1 MGVHG
6 YLALWY
12 RVFGTVALVGYAR
25 SLAGTTRVQRAI
37 RVMGR
42 IEQVREPRHG
52 SSRRDGIS
60 VVVSFQDPSTGREF
74 TVTNDPDHGERIT
87 AAWTGREVGVR
98 CPRGSPHAHEF
109 VGDLSVGRRGLGW
122 PNSAGFLIYVGVV
135 VFAAIDRGR
144 LWALIGFGGLW
155 AVFGAWYL
163 PENVREWSG
172 RIDAL
177 SSRPGVRGRVIAVL
191 TDTSTD
197 EDGHT
202 STSHTPVVAFTT
214 HESTAVTAYVHGGA
228 FGATSPTR
236 KVS

>member
-6 YLALWY
+6 YLALWCG
-12 RVFGTVALVGYAR
+12 VFGTVALVGYAR

-98 CPRGSPHAHEF
+98 YPRGSPHAHEF

-177 SSRPGVRGRVIAVL
+177 SSRPGFAAV
-191 TDTSTD
+191 S
-197 EDGHT
+197 
-202 STSHTPVVAFTT
+202 SPCSRTPA
-214 HESTAVTAYVHGGA
+214 
-228 FGATSPTR
+228 PTR
-236 KVS
+236 TATPPPATHRSLPSPPTRVRPSPPTCTGALSAQRPLRAR